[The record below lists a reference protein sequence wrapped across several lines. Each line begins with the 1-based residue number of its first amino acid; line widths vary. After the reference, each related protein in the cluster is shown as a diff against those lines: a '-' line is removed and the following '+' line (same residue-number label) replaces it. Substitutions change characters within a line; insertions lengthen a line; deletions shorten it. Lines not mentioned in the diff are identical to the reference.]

1 MITFKQLSLAAVC
14 GLLSLFSLAALAQT
28 TKPGLWEIS
37 SKLEGDSKP
46 EMAKLMEEAQKQMA
60 AMPPEQRKMMQ
71 EMMAKQGMN
80 MNIKS
85 DGSTAVKVCIS
96 PEMANRPPIEQQ
108 KDCTYSA
115 PSRSGNT
122 QRVSFQC
129 TQPVTSGEV
138 EITFNGADEYAG
150 KMRVTTTEKGKKETM
165 NMSTAG
171 KFLGSNCGAIKPMA
185 VPKG

>member
-14 GLLSLFSLAALAQT
+14 GLLSLAALAQT

-37 SKLEGDSKP
+37 SKLEGGSKP

-80 MNIKS
+80 MSIKS
-85 DGSTAVKVCIS
+85 DGSTAVKVCVS

>member
-1 MITFKQLSLAAVC
+1 MTTIKQLSLAALC
-14 GLLSLFSLAALAQT
+14 GLFSLAALAQT

-37 SKLEGDSKP
+37 SKLEGGSKP

-80 MNIKS
+80 MSIKS
-85 DGSTAVKVCIS
+85 DGSTVVKVCIS

-122 QRVSFQC
+122 QRVSYQC

-165 NMSTAG
+165 NMSTTG

>member
-1 MITFKQLSLAAVC
+1 MIYWKQLCLAAVC
-14 GLLSLFSLAALAQT
+14 GLIGLSAQAQS

-37 SKLEGDSKP
+37 SKLEGGSKP
-46 EMAKLMEEAQKQMA
+46 EMAKVMEEAQKQMA

-80 MNIKS
+80 MSIKS
-85 DGSTAVKVCIS
+85 DGSTVMKVCIT

-108 KDCTYSA
+108 KDCTYNY

-122 QRVSFQC
+122 QRFSFQC
-129 TQPVTSGEV
+129 TQPVTSGEG
-138 EITFNGADEYAG
+138 EIVFSGADAYAG
-150 KMRVTTTEKGKKETM
+150 KMKITTTEKGKKETM
-165 NMSTAG
+165 SMSTAG
-171 KFLGSNCGAIKPMA
+171 KFLGSTCGAIKPMV